1 MSNNYILKCF
11 IHTLILLFSLVT
23 FFFSFFLNKEI
34 TGDKL
39 EEENKIREEERK
51 KKKDLSISRKIHFK
65 TNIYIKRDYCLKYF
79 QMDVVKSIRGMT
91 TDDESVFVKMM
102 DS

>member
-39 EEENKIREEERK
+39 EEENKIREEER

>member
-1 MSNNYILKCF
+1 MFYSYTYPSFLARY
-11 IHTLILLFSLVT
+11 L

-51 KKKDLSISRKIHFK
+51 KKKTYR
-65 TNIYIKRDYCLKYF
+65 
-79 QMDVVKSIRGMT
+79 
-91 TDDESVFVKMM
+91 
-102 DS
+102 

>member
-1 MSNNYILKCF
+1 MFYSYTYPSFLARY
-11 IHTLILLFSLVT
+11 L

-51 KKKDLSISRKIHFK
+51 KKGLIDKSKNTLQNK
-65 TNIYIKRDYCLKYF
+65 YI
-79 QMDVVKSIRGMT
+79 
-91 TDDESVFVKMM
+91 
-102 DS
+102 